1 MKSEI
6 CFRFRQAAAA
16 KVLIK
21 TSVTVTRPKRV
32 LPTGKSLDQDF
43 PIILIGASTGGT
55 EAIREVLSDFPEKIP
70 PVVIVQHIPPVF
82 SGAFAKRLDQLMP
95 FEVREA
101 VDGDELISNRVL
113 IAPGGKHS
121 RLKRRGSKIYVT
133 VEDGELV
140 SGHKPSVDALFL
152 SAAEELGNKAIGVIL
167 TGMGKDGAKGLLKLH
182 NGGVKTIGQN
192 EATCVV
198 YGMPNV
204 AKSLGAVA
212 IELPLGQIASQIL
225 QLVSSWR
232 AS

>member
-1 MKSEI
+1 
-6 CFRFRQAAAA
+6 
-16 KVLIK
+16 
-21 TSVTVTRPKRV
+21 
-32 LPTGKSLDQDF
+32 
-43 PIILIGASTGGT
+43 
-55 EAIREVLSDFPEKIP
+55 
-70 PVVIVQHIPPVF
+70 
-82 SGAFAKRLDQLMP
+82 MP